1 VNPNASAA
9 TPGSSQPQPAARPP
23 RDHAGRPPRRWP
35 AEQVFLAV
43 IFSVVGAGMCITS
56 AVSYEHEY
64 VLARANGQVRWV
76 AALVPFT
83 LDGMIL
89 VAGAALLWAAMYG
102 VRGLGRLWQPGGVM
116 LAGIAAT
123 IAANYYSDVRV
134 DWLGPAVSA
143 SSGVAV
149 VLMSAVAFWLLGEVR
164 RVARGEQP
172 QPALNCSCPPS
183 PVSLAEALPLAKARL
198 LELGE
203 HYGEAA
209 LADRFCVSRHQVR
222 QSLAQAVTAMVAE
235 PSLNGSAS

>member
-1 VNPNASAA
+1 MNLNGSVASA
-9 TPGSSQPQPAARPP
+9 GSSQPSAAAQPP
-23 RDHAGRPPRRWP
+23 RNRADRAPRRWP

-83 LDGMIL
+83 LDGMIF

-102 VRGLGRLWQPGGVM
+102 VRGLRRLWQPGGVM

-134 DWLGPAVSA
+134 AWLGPAVSA

-164 RVARGEQP
+164 RVARGEDP
-172 QPALNCSCPPS
+172 QPALNCSCPP
-183 PVSLAEALPLAKARL
+183 PPASLAEALPLARVRL
-198 LELGE
+198 RDEGE
-203 HYGEAA
+203 QYGEEA
-209 LADRFCVSRHQVR
+209 LADRFGVTRHKVR
-222 QSLAQAVTAMVAE
+222 QALAEPVAE
-235 PSLNGSAS
+235 PSLNGSAPGA

>member
-1 VNPNASAA
+1 MNPTDSSPA
-9 TPGSSQPQPAARPP
+9 PGSGQPRNRADRP
-23 RDHAGRPPRRWP
+23 RRRWP

-102 VRGLGRLWQPGGVM
+102 VRGLRRLWQPGGVM

-134 DWLGPAVSA
+134 AWLGPAVSA
-143 SSGVAV
+143 SSA
-149 VLMSAVAFWLLGEVR
+149 
-164 RVARGEQP
+164 
-172 QPALNCSCPPS
+172 ALWPKPPS
-183 PVSLAEALPLAKARL
+183 PVLCRDSI
-198 LELGE
+198 
-203 HYGEAA
+203 
-209 LADRFCVSRHQVR
+209 CV
-222 QSLAQAVTAMVAE
+222 LMGC
-235 PSLNGSAS
+235 P